1 MQVDYNST
9 QNFGMALKV
18 SKAGKEVLT
27 SRIKKDS
34 ELDMLSKL
42 VKSQENN
49 PYGVEI
55 RGASYDSKLEAFI
68 KNSIDE
74 SDHTLLH
81 LEENW
86 FSQTFKSPIAFI
98 KKACGVADKLNE
110 EKYNPKMSD
119 KINQVLDAIVE
130 D

>member
-1 MQVDYNST
+1 MQVNYNST

-18 SKAGKEVLT
+18 SKTGKEVLT

-49 PYGVEI
+49 PYSVDV
-55 RGASYDSKLEAFI
+55 RGSHKQLEAFI
-68 KNSIDE
+68 KNSIDD

-81 LEENW
+81 IEENW
-86 FSQTFKSPIAFI
+86 FSKTFKSPIAFI

-110 EKYNPKMSD
+110 EKYNPKMSN